1 MTQYGSTK
9 GRINKGNITEKL
21 RSQEAML
28 RKEKIQ
34 QYQML
39 PMTKTEGWEQ
49 TVKVC
54 EVIQWESGQAQVR
67 THIQTHKEP
76 LISLRVS
83 LRQCFATIHD
93 PWREKAII
101 MLGQQAHTGEYLNKL
116 DSHPMINTNKVNLH
130 QFKLSLLRTLKS
142 RVLDFKT
149 LSSCN

>member
-1 MTQYGSTK
+1 MGQQRVGLA
-9 GRINKGNITEKL
+9 KGNITEKL

-54 EVIQWESGQAQVR
+54 EVIQWESGQAQVK
-67 THIQTHKEP
+67 TQIQTHKEP

-83 LRQCFATIHD
+83 LRQGFGNRPSVI
-93 PWREKAII
+93 PI
-101 MLGQQAHTGEYLNKL
+101 MLGQQAHTGEYMNKL
-116 DSHPMINTNKVNLH
+116 DIV
-130 QFKLSLLRTLKS
+130 TLW
-142 RVLDFKT
+142 
-149 LSSCN
+149 